1 MKQEDLKR
9 MIMEELGKLREARN
23 FAGLEVSALDGAG
36 EEVIRM
42 TWRREPSAPVAEQT
56 LLAQLELSTVKRLM
70 VHKGEEWIE
79 ANLPTLADDV
89 RVDYP
94 EEEPRFS
101 PEQEEQDARL
111 ENPDLYYGDDDMLQ
125 EGFPGAELV
134 TQFISFI
141 QSNPEVAVAAITAN
155 AASLAVVEVL
165 ESITDKVR
173 AALAAKEAR

>member
-9 MIMEELGKLREARN
+9 MIMEELVRIREARG
-23 FAGLEVSALDGAG
+23 FAGLEVSALNDGG
-36 EEVIRM
+36 DEVVRM
-42 TWRREPSAPVAEQT
+42 TWAREPAAEVAEQT
-56 LLAQLELSTVKRLM
+56 LLAQLELPTVKRLM

-79 ANLPTLADDV
+79 ANLPALAGDA

-94 EEEPRFS
+94 EDEPRFS

-111 ENPDLYYGDDDMLQ
+111 ANPDLYRDDDMLQ